1 MDALIAEYERLKE
14 EQIQRIGTRDNLIYA
29 TLASI
34 AAIGVGTHQ
43 AQIDD
48 LLLALAPCCVVLGW
62 TYLVNDE
69 KISAIGRY
77 IRTDLSP
84 RLSAATNSD
93 QQLFGWESSHRSD
106 RRRRTR
112 KVFQLGVD
120 LIVFCVPAFTG
131 IAVRISRG
139 DVSVLA
145 AVVMTAEITLVLIL
159 AFQIVTNADLNQR

>member
-14 EQIQRIGTRDNLIYA
+14 EQTQRIGTRDNLIYA

-34 AAIGVGTHQ
+34 AAVGVATHQ
-43 AQIDD
+43 TGIED

-69 KISAIGRY
+69 KISSIGRY
-77 IRTDLSP
+77 IRTDLSL
-84 RLSAATNSD
+84 RLSTATNSD
-93 QQLFGWESSHRSD
+93 HPLFGWESSHRTD
-106 RRRRTR
+106 RRRRSR
-112 KVFQLGVD
+112 KIIQLAVD
-120 LIVFCVPAFTG
+120 LIVFCIPAITG

-145 AVVMTAEITLVLIL
+145 AAVMTAEITLVLIL
-159 AFQIVTNADLNQR
+159 AFQIVANADLSQR